1 MRRNEQRVL
10 GSVFLNIV
18 ADLLGIELG
27 NDYDLKAERQ
37 RHVQARNDAV
47 GRKHRDDVHKAL
59 AALVGNAAVPEIKRD
74 RIEAVVREHNAL
86 GCAGRSAGER
96 NCGKII
102 LAVFHGLGL
111 NANAGS
117 GKLRPCQHLIAR
129 RDLRSRHFELL

>member
-1 MRRNEQRVL
+1 MKITMAH
-10 GSVFLNIV
+10 GSGGKSSAQLMSDIFGKYFKNQIL
-18 ADLLGIELG
+18 DKME
-27 NDYDLKAERQ
+27 D
-37 RHVQARNDAV
+37 
-47 GRKHRDDVHKAL
+47 
-59 AALVGNAAVPEIKRD
+59 AAVLEVKSD
-74 RIEAVVREHNAL
+74 CIEAVVREHYAL